1 MTREQMEVFA
11 NNPDNFSPE
20 EWRALENIR
29 SSCNEYKK
37 ETEELIKEVTNDIG
51 HSSHKSPTP
60 KKTKSSSQKK
70 SKKKNWIPL

>member
-20 EWRALENIR
+20 EWRALETIR

-37 ETEELIKEVTNDIG
+37 EAEELIKEVTNDIG
-51 HSSHKSPTP
+51 HTSEKKPAP
-60 KKTKSSSQKK
+60 KTTNSLS
-70 SKKKNWIPL
+70 SKKNKKK